1 MSTQLRQPQGEQSAE
16 SQPPKQLWKV
26 TTSSSTYFMLAA
38 DLEQAA
44 WDALRLSKRRGEVLK
59 NVYRYE

>member
-1 MSTQLRQPQGEQSAE
+1 MSTQLRQPQDEQNAE
-16 SQPPKQLWKV
+16 SQPPKKVWKV

>member
-1 MSTQLRQPQGEQSAE
+1 MSTQRRQPQGEPKGE
-16 SQPPKQLWKV
+16 NQPPNQVWKV

>member
-1 MSTQLRQPQGEQSAE
+1 MSTQHRQPQGEQSAE
-16 SQPPKQLWKV
+16 SQPPNQVWKV